1 MYPEMGTNGADD
13 WVRKP
18 GHLTARDPARGPAR
32 RNGAHGYKE
41 DAIDCSR
48 SPSHDIDSTLL

>member
-1 MYPEMGTNGADD
+1 MYPEMGTNGADG

-18 GHLTARDPARGPAR
+18 GHVTARDPARLNR
-32 RNGAHGYKE
+32 AHAYKE

-48 SPSHDIDSTLL
+48 SPSHDTDSTLL